1 MGPIEIGLQT
11 FDAGLRDFTFCTP
24 FPDVLSSH
32 NSNDSPENRQ
42 FDSTE
47 NKANGQVGLVLK
59 EDGSLIRTVNQGM
72 DWKGIILK
80 LADMRYY
87 SPSQKDRK
95 PVQFVVENM
104 LIFEFESAG
113 NSRKEEREIFANQ
126 EKGSSKKGKREIKP
140 SILYLTTL
148 TQEIVVSF
156 DCGGSFQL
164 LTDISPNPQGQIIT
178 IKPHP
183 FKPEHLLVVKD
194 QIVCQG
200 GANPPNTIENI
211 DHILTTP
218 TKAQQANNI
227 SKTPDTNQ
235 ASNPSQTKNIN
246 NPNDKEE
253 CFTVKSLFYSQDM
266 GRAWVKL
273 MEDIVHVE
281 WTANQEVMFGIIVV
295 LDVSI
300 KHQSQEQEIRTI
312 HRKTEAYF
320 TDDFFIHQQ
329 L

>member
-24 FPDVLSSH
+24 FSDVLPSH
-32 NSNDSPENRQ
+32 NHTDNPENRE
-42 FDSTE
+42 FDSAE
-47 NKANGQVGLVLK
+47 NAANGQIGLVLK
-59 EDGSLIRTVNQGM
+59 EDGSLVRTVNQGM

-87 SPSQKDRK
+87 FPSQKDRK
-95 PVQFVVENM
+95 PIRFVVENM
-104 LIFEFESAG
+104 LVFEFESNE
-113 NSRKEEREIFANQ
+113 NSRKEERENFANQ

-156 DCGGSFQL
+156 DCGGTFQL
-164 LTDISPNPQGQIIT
+164 LTDISPYSQGQIVT

-183 FKPEHLLVVKD
+183 FKPQHLLVVKD
-194 QIVCQG
+194 EIVCQG
-200 GANPPNTIENI
+200 SANPQNTVKNI
-211 DHILTTP
+211 DHISKTP
-218 TKAQQANNI
+218 TNAQQTSNV

-235 ASNPSQTKNIN
+235 ASNPSQAENIA
-246 NPNDKEE
+246 NPNDGEE
-253 CFTVKSLFYSQDM
+253 CLTVKSLFYSQDM

-273 MEDIVHVE
+273 MEDILHVE
-281 WTANQEVMFGIIVV
+281 WTADQEVMFGIIVV

-300 KHQSQEQEIRTI
+300 KHKGQDQEIRAVN
-312 HRKTEAYF
+312 RKTEAYF